1 MTKRGATPP
10 RRQGESK
17 TRSSGP
23 SLTAREPTI
32 RVQMVGPTGEPLTP
46 EQEAAVS
53 RRVTTALGQLLAV
66 VRDLKAQEPE

>member
-1 MTKRGATPP
+1 
-10 RRQGESK
+10 
-17 TRSSGP
+17 
-23 SLTAREPTI
+23 
-32 RVQMVGPTGEPLTP
+32 MVGPTGEPLTP